1 MGRITLNLFIYLI
14 IFLNFS
20 YYSFSSSTTTLINN
34 QLKKSPNLGI
44 YIKNLTNGKVISS
57 HNSNKKL
64 IPASNQKILTT
75 LCSLEYLGSD
85 YKFDTFFFI
94 NNPSIKAIENK
105 DINNIS
111 GRVDN
116 FYVETRGDPTLT
128 SRDLKKIV
136 AFFKQSNLKVI
147 EGNIILDNRYFE
159 PPFYNKSWK
168 KAWKGLAW
176 APHISSVSIDENYY
190 KSKKSNELLI
200 TDRPL
205 YLLGVKLK
213 RELRRQGIRFKGN
226 IILSKI
232 PLKKKLN
239 ISNITYKHSSK
250 DLIKIINIINKKS
263 HNLYAENLFK
273 KLSAKYNRTP
283 GSWNSSAEFLSSFL
297 SSNVGLDENTFN
309 ISDGSGLSRG
319 NRIST
324 KSMVS
329 LLEFAKHKEYFL
341 DFYQSLP
348 LAGVEG
354 TLVKRFKSKPLYKNL
369 RAKTGY
375 IFQVSSLSGYFK
387 AKNGDLYAFSII
399 VNNYNY
405 SVRPFIDKLLSK
417 IYYQ

>member
-1 MGRITLNLFIYLI
+1 M
-14 IFLNFS
+14 
-20 YYSFSSSTTTLINN
+20 
-34 QLKKSPNLGI
+34 
-44 YIKNLTNGKVISS
+44 
-57 HNSNKKL
+57 H
-64 IPASNQKILTT
+64 
-75 LCSLEYLGSD
+75 
-85 YKFDTFFFI
+85 
-94 NNPSIKAIENK
+94 
-105 DINNIS
+105 
-111 GRVDN
+111 
-116 FYVETRGDPTLT
+116 
-128 SRDLKKIV
+128 
-136 AFFKQSNLKVI
+136 
-147 EGNIILDNRYFE
+147 
-159 PPFYNKSWK
+159 
-168 KAWKGLAW
+168 
-176 APHISSVSIDENYY
+176 
-190 KSKKSNELLI
+190 SK
-200 TDRPL
+200 
-205 YLLGVKLK
+205 
-213 RELRRQGIRFKGN
+213 
-226 IILSKI
+226 
-232 PLKKKLN
+232 
-239 ISNITYKHSSK
+239 
-250 DLIKIINIINKKS
+250 
-263 HNLYAENLFK
+263 K

-329 LLEFAKHKEYFL
+329 LLEFAKDKEYFL